1 MGKYGQIAIEAAR
14 LAQKTKDPDE
24 AWEVVSSKIFGKG
37 TPSQLKGCPKST
49 FLGLCSEGK
58 LKEIPAGNYTKS
70 KKNKIYGLKA
80 LELLSKNT
88 SFLDPNELW
97 NKVLRAAGEDVTK
110 QHNEQM
116 DVVLELYK
124 NNLLII

>member
-1 MGKYGQIAIEAAR
+1 MGKYGQIAVEAAR
-14 LAQKTKDPDE
+14 LVQKTKDPVE
-24 AWEVVSSKIFGKG
+24 AWEVVSCKIFGKG

-80 LELLSKNT
+80 LKLLT
-88 SFLDPNELW
+88 EHGSFLDPNELW
-97 NKVLRAAGEDVTK
+97 TKVLKATGEDVNK
-110 QHNEQM
+110 QPNEQM
-116 DVVLELYK
+116 DVVLALYK
-124 NNLLII
+124 NDLVTK

>member
-14 LAQKTKDPDE
+14 LAQKTKDPVG
-24 AWEVVSSKIFGKG
+24 AWEVISSQIFGKG
-37 TPSQLKGCPKST
+37 TPSQLKGCPRNT

-58 LKEIPAGNYTKS
+58 LKEIPVGNYTRS

-88 SFLDPNELW
+88 SFLDPSELW
-97 NKVLRAAGEDVTK
+97 IKVLQAAGEDLPK

-116 DVVLELYK
+116 DVVIALWGTGLFGP
-124 NNLLII
+124 